1 MSFNARTL
9 HLLFGRGQFNMDDA
23 RAFQPMVPVAEDD
36 PFDAA
41 ERRLL
46 ILFASRCGS
55 SYLCRVLRGTN
66 LMGDPS
72 ELLNPNALQGVA
84 ERHNTTTMNETLRA
98 MVRNYSTE
106 NGTFIAKSSPRNLS
120 LLYGIGEFPANLDRW
135 RFMLLTR
142 EDLIGQAISI
152 VKMNLSGQRHSIHEV
167 KRELTD
173 DDYDFDAI
181 VTQVNAIKNS
191 NVTSEMFMRVHGLKY
206 LHMTYETF
214 IDDVPKA
221 VKRIGRRIGVEI
233 PDEAIHPDQDL
244 KQLRDDLTERWR
256 ERFIDDM
263 KQGVAAIAADPEL

>member
-23 RAFQPMVPVAEDD
+23 RAFQPMVPVTEDD
-36 PFDAA
+36 PFGDAQ
-41 ERRLL
+41 RRLL

-55 SYLCRVLRGTN
+55 SYLCRVLRGTG

-72 ELLNPNALQGVA
+72 ELLNPNALQDVA
-84 ERHNTTTMNETLRA
+84 ERHNTSTMNETLRA
-98 MVRNYSTE
+98 LVKNYSTD

-142 EDLIGQAISI
+142 EDLIAQAISI
-152 VKMNLSGQRHSIHEV
+152 VKMNLSGQRHSIHDI

-181 VTQVNAIKNS
+181 VTQLNAIKNS
-191 NVTSEMFMRVHGLKY
+191 NVSSEMFFKAHGLKY
-206 LHMTYETF
+206 LHLTYENF
-214 IDDVPKA
+214 IADVPKTI
-221 VKRIGRRIGVEI
+221 KRIGRRIDVDI
-233 PDEAIHPDQDL
+233 PDDAIHPDQDL
-244 KQLRDDLTERWR
+244 KQLRDELTERWR
-256 ERFIDDM
+256 ERFIEDM
-263 KQGVAAIAADPEL
+263 KRNVAAIAADPEL